1 MTTEMGIGRREIE
14 RDYWNLPEIQMN
26 DRSNSA
32 LKSAGYFGA
41 RLRAGKAGSQ
51 IGDAILIDPARGFF
65 AVGDSSDREPRA
77 ARQFMLRF
85 SELLDHIAILST
97 RGSIPEDR
105 LEPLMVEIV
114 DRSRQILRESLSKG
128 TTTFTGIL
136 FVASGHATKAL
147 LFHTGDSVLL
157 AFHPLHGLRQISE
170 KNFWLIG
177 KTREFYQVA
186 ILDVAPGERYLL
198 ATDGLHD
205 LMAPGGT
212 HLNDCIAEVFTRY
225 PVHDV
230 PDRLI
235 GSCDT
240 KTEARDDLALLALA
254 PDRGFPSLCGILLGG

>member
-1 MTTEMGIGRREIE
+1 M
-14 RDYWNLPEIQMN
+14 
-26 DRSNSA
+26 
-32 LKSAGYFGA
+32 
-41 RLRAGKAGSQ
+41 
-51 IGDAILIDPARGFF
+51 
-65 AVGDSSDREPRA
+65 GDSSDREPRA

-105 LEPLMVEIV
+105 LEPLMAEIV

-240 KTEARDDLALLALA
+240 KTEARDDLALLAETIGAKEALEKA
-254 PDRGFPSLCGILLGG
+254 AILKTLDDTRGNKSEAARRLGITRRTLHLKLKKYGLM